1 MSGTKAGGR
10 KAAETN
16 KLKHGEDF
24 YKRIGS
30 KGGKKST
37 TGGFFANRELAVI
50 AGRKGG
56 KISRRGKQKAP
67 KKPRY
72 KGDKIK
78 NIKTLLVVLRNL
90 NQNEDN

>member
-1 MSGTKAGGR
+1 MCGTKTGG
-10 KAAETN
+10 KKTAETN

-67 KKPRY
+67 KKPHY
-72 KGDKIK
+72 KGDKNK
-78 NIKTLLVVLRNL
+78 NAKELLVVMKRFT
-90 NQNEDN
+90 DK